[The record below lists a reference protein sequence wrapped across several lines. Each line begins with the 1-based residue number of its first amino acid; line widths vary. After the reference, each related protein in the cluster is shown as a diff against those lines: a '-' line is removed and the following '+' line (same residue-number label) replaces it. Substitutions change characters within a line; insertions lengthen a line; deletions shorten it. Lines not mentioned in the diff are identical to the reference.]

1 MAISRS
7 TYGTRRL
14 AIVLFALLI
23 AALFLLPS
31 QSQGL
36 LQYVGGPLGQI
47 LSLPLAAF
55 SSLDHG
61 ISETWDGYLALQGVR
76 EENRQLRRDIES
88 LKGMNNQLR
97 DSVSATQRYAALLNF
112 TQQSSTRTVA
122 AQVIGRDAT
131 NWYRGVILNK
141 GESDGV
147 RTEMGVVTQAGVVGR
162 IVKTNS
168 TSSVVLLVTDPNNA
182 IAGLVQRTR
191 DEGIVEG
198 TSHGRARLKY
208 IPLLSRVQ
216 PGDRVV
222 TSGLTGSFP
231 RGLAIGGLTQVEKS
245 EGDLFQSAEIEPEVD
260 LSKLDEVLVITSPY
274 EDADAA
280 QKLLQ
285 EIHGDRKK
293 P

>member
-14 AIVLFALLI
+14 AIVLFACLLV
-23 AALFLLPS
+23 ALFLLPS
-31 QSQGL
+31 QSQRL

-47 LSLPLAAF
+47 LSVPLAAF
-55 SSLDHG
+55 SSVDHG
-61 ISETWDGYLALQGVR
+61 ISETWNAYLALQSVQ
-76 EENRQLRRDIES
+76 EENRQLHRDLEL
-88 LKGMNNQLR
+88 LKGQNNQLR
-97 DSVSATQRYAALLNF
+97 ESVAATRRYETLLNF
-112 TQQSSTRTVA
+112 KQQSPSQTLA

-131 NWYRGVILNK
+131 NWYGGMILNK

-147 RTEMGVVTQAGVVGR
+147 RVEMGVVTPAGVVGR

-182 IAGLVQRTR
+182 IAGVVQRTR

-208 IPLLSRVQ
+208 ISLLSRVQ
-216 PGDRVV
+216 AGDRVV
-222 TSGLTGSFP
+222 TSGLTGTFP

-260 LSKLDEVLVITSPY
+260 LSKLDEVLIITAPY
-274 EDADAA
+274 EDADSA

-285 EIHGDRKK
+285 EIRGDRKK